1 MKESKSEHFRRVAE
15 ARVNKLI
22 KMIRLLGNCSR
33 KEIYEYTPAQVE
45 QIFTALN
52 RECELANRRFSDSFN
67 HKKRFSLSS
76 CESDD
81 HAEPA
86 YPTIHLSLPNG
97 QRLRARAIDDE
108 NFPAINIDLLDGEK
122 VELICFAEFNPERD
136 TGPEVCIGVYQ
147 SDQDDTVYYKPY
159 QAERDSI

>member
-1 MKESKSEHFRRVAE
+1 MKESKSERFRRVAE
-15 ARVNKLI
+15 ARTNKII
-22 KMIRLLGNCSR
+22 KIFRLLGNCSR

-45 QIFTALN
+45 QIFTVLD

-86 YPTIHLSLPNG
+86 YPTIYLSLPNG
-97 QRLRARAIDDE
+97 QRLRARAVDDE

-122 VELICFAEFNPERD
+122 VELICFVEFNPERD
-136 TGPEVCIGVYQ
+136 TGPEVFIGVYQ
-147 SDQDDTVYYKPY
+147 SDQEDTAYYEPY
-159 QAERDSI
+159 QAERDLE